1 METNNRRSSL
11 ESRKTLKRKTDLC
24 YSKTIFISSLFV
36 HHCGSGRLSV
46 HSIYPIQA
54 PDRRLYLLW
63 MFSSDMKRIYRCCY
77 DKFYYQDQ
85 RHNGGIE
92 KIRPC
97 VVLWEVE
104 TWIMQQRRSM
114 KNLERES
121 DTAREREREREWE
134 REREL
139 PYTHAWVGK
148 QTHTQTHTH
157 NSFPNPI
164 RLCLSVW
171 SMVLHGC
178 KTNTNKSTPLEIT

>member
-1 METNNRRSSL
+1 MTGSKQQEEQLSVKKDPEGKKN
-11 ESRKTLKRKTDLC
+11 DLC

-36 HHCGSGRLSV
+36 YHCGSGRLSV
-46 HSIYPIQA
+46 RSIYPFRA

-63 MFSSDMKRIYRCCY
+63 MLSSDMKRIYRCCY

-114 KNLERES
+114 KNLERE
-121 DTAREREREREWE
+121 RERESCHTHMHEWANKF
-134 REREL
+134 
-139 PYTHAWVGK
+139 THRH
-148 QTHTQTHTH
+148 THTIPFRTQLGSVCLFDPWYCMDAKPTQTKA
-157 NSFPNPI
+157 
-164 RLCLSVW
+164 LL
-171 SMVLHGC
+171 
-178 KTNTNKSTPLEIT
+178 

>member
-1 METNNRRSSL
+1 MENVWYLHQLQVNSL
-11 ESRKTLKRKTDLC
+11 MTGSKQQEEQLSVKKDPEGKKNDLC

-36 HHCGSGRLSV
+36 YHCGSGRLSV
-46 HSIYPIQA
+46 CSIYPFRA

-63 MFSSDMKRIYRCCY
+63 MLSSDMKRIYRCCY

-114 KNLERES
+114 KNLERE
-121 DTAREREREREWE
+121 RERERERVAIH
-134 REREL
+134 
-139 PYTHAWVGK
+139 TCMSGQTNSHTD
-148 QTHTQTHTH
+148 THTQFL
-157 NSFPNPI
+157 SEPN
-164 RLCLSVW
+164 
-171 SMVLHGC
+171 
-178 KTNTNKSTPLEIT
+178 